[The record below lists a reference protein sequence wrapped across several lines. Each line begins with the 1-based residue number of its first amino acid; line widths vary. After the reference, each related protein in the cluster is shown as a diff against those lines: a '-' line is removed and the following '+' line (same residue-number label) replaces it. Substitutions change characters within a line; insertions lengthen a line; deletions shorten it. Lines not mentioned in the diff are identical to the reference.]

1 MFDLYS
7 ADYVGRENN
16 CLYPHKETIT
26 DSASL
31 AAAVS
36 RDYVCAEYKDSYRS
50 NTNFVSSNCLAVDF
64 DNDHSEDPELWVKP
78 EDVLAAFPDVTVG
91 FHFSRNHMKVKHGKT
106 PRPKFHVML
115 EIDPVTDPNV
125 YSALKRQ
132 LAVFFPQ
139 VDPKALDAARF
150 FYGTPDAKVE
160 FHPGT
165 RKLNDLLGE
174 PEFDAGMDKGT
185 YGERVIK
192 EGSRNATL
200 SRFAGKLV
208 KRFGWNDESHE
219 KFLKEAEKC
228 DVPLPQEELDKIW
241 YSASRFAKFV
251 QSQEG
256 YVPPEQFKAGPML
269 KPADYSDI
277 GQAKVIARDCAC
289 ELVFTPGT
297 DYLTYNGTFWDE
309 SKPKSV
315 GLVEDFLD
323 RQLADALTEMQEASD
338 ALVSMGVSEQ
348 AIASGGKALE
358 KQIQE
363 SQLKAYFRLLGAI
376 AYKAFV
382 LKRRDMKYITSAMQA
397 LKPMVEIDQAS
408 LDKDENLFNCPDGTY
423 DLRVGMAGRKEHEA
437 EDLITK
443 ITPYAP
449 GDEGEDLW
457 LDTVNKVF
465 QCDTELIEYVQRI
478 VGMAAVG
485 GVYQEALIIA
495 YGDGSNGKSTFWN
508 SIAGAMGTYGGM
520 ISADVL
526 TVGCKR
532 NVKPELAEVKGK
544 RILIAAELEEGTRL
558 STSIVKQL
566 CSTDQIEGEKKYKDP
581 FKFDPSH
588 MLVLYTNHLPK
599 VGAMDTG
606 IWRRLIVIPFNAKI
620 GGGKT
625 DVKNYSKFL
634 LKNAGP
640 AITKWIIE
648 GAQKAIQD
656 NFNLTL
662 PACVQEAIRKYRAD
676 NDWLT
681 HFLEECYV
689 VEDSAEAKS
698 GEVWDSYK
706 AFCARTGDFVRST
719 TEFYTA
725 LENRGFGRVKRKKGR
740 FILGLKAI
748 DSEADFR

>member
-1 MFDLYS
+1 MFDVFS
-7 ADYVGRENN
+7 ANCLGQENN
-16 CLYPHKETIT
+16 CLYPNRMRVT
-26 DSASL
+26 DAASL

-36 RDYVCAEYKDSYRS
+36 RDYVCAEYRGSYRS
-50 NTNFVSSNCLAVDF
+50 NVNFISSDCMAVDF
-64 DNDHSEDPELWVKP
+64 DNDHSEDPALWVKP
-78 EDVLAAFPDVTVG
+78 EDVRAAFPDVTMG
-91 FHFSRNHMKVKHGKT
+91 FHYSRHHLKSKHGKP
-106 PRPKFHVML
+106 PRPKFNVML
-115 EIDPVTDPNV
+115 EIDPVTDADT
-125 YSALKRQ
+125 YSRMKRQ
-132 LAVFFPQ
+132 IAAFFPQ

-150 FYGTPDAKVE
+150 FYGTKDAVVE
-160 FHPGT
+160 FYPGT
-165 RKLNDLLGE
+165 KKLNEYLEE
-174 PEFDAGMDKGT
+174 PEFDEGMDKGT
-185 YGERVIK
+185 YGDRVIK

-200 SRFAGKLV
+200 SRYAGKLV
-208 KRFGWNDESHE
+208 KRYGWNDESHE
-219 KFLKEAEKC
+219 LFLKEAEKC
-228 DVPLPQEELDKIW
+228 EIPLSEEELNRIW
-241 YSASRFAKFV
+241 YSAGRFARRV
-251 QSQEG
+251 QAEEG
-256 YVPPEQFKAGPML
+256 YVPPEKWKAGPML
-269 KPADYSDI
+269 KPGDYSDI
-277 GQAKVIARDCAC
+277 GQAKVIAGDCAC
-289 ELVFTPGT
+289 ELIFTPGT
-297 DYLTYNGTFWDE
+297 DYLTYNGRFWDE
-309 SKPKSV
+309 SKPKAV
-315 GLVEDFLD
+315 GLVESFLD
-323 RQLADALTEMQEASD
+323 RQLEDAVTETQEAAE
-338 ALVSMGVSEQ
+338 ALAALGVSEQ

-363 SQLKAYFRLLGAI
+363 NQLQAYFRLLGALS
-376 AYKAFV
+376 YKNFV
-382 LKRRDMKYITSAMQA
+382 MKRRDMKFITSAMQA

-423 DLRVGMAGRKEHEA
+423 DLRLGMAGRKDHEA

-443 ITPYAP
+443 ITPYTP
-449 GDEGEDLW
+449 GDEGEELW

-465 QCDTELIEYVQRI
+465 QGDSELIEYVQRI

-485 GVYQEALIIA
+485 EVYQEALIIA

-588 MLVLYTNHLPK
+588 LLVLYTNHLPK

-620 GGGKT
+620 GGGST

-648 GAQKAIQD
+648 GAQKAIRD

-662 PACVQEAIRKYRAD
+662 PACVREAIQKYRCD

-681 HFLEECYV
+681 HFLEECCV
-689 VEDSAEAKS
+689 VEQGAEEKS
-698 GEVWDSYK
+698 GEVWDCYK
-706 AFCARTGDFVRST
+706 AYCARMGEYVRST

-725 LENRGFGRVKRKKGR
+725 LENRGFERRRRKDGR
-740 FILGLKAI
+740 FVLGLRLN
-748 DSEADFR
+748 DSTADFR

>member
-1 MFDLYS
+1 MKMYY
-7 ADYVGRENN
+7 ADCRGQEEN
-16 CLYPHKETIT
+16 CLYPHEVDVT
-26 DSASL
+26 DEASL
-31 AAAVS
+31 EEVVTH
-36 RDYVCAEYKDSYRS
+36 DYVCAAYRNSYR
-50 NTNFVSSNCLAVDF
+50 NNDNFLGSDCLAVDF
-64 DNDHSEDPELWVKP
+64 DNDHSEDPARWVKP
-78 EDVLAAFPDVTVG
+78 EDVRKAFPDVTMG
-91 FHFSRNHMKVKHGKT
+91 FHYSRHHLKPKHGKP

-115 EIDPVTDPNV
+115 EIEPVTDADT
-125 YSALKRQ
+125 YRRMKRQ
-132 LAVFFPQ
+132 IAVFFPQ

-150 FYGTPDAKVE
+150 FYGTKEAAVE
-160 FHPGT
+160 FCPGT
-165 RKLNDLLGE
+165 KKLNEYLDE
-174 PEFDAGMDKGT
+174 PDFDEGMDKGT

-200 SRFAGKLV
+200 SRYAGRLV
-208 KRFGWNDESHE
+208 KRYGWNDESHE
-219 KFLKEAEKC
+219 LFLKEAEKC
-228 DVPLPQEELDKIW
+228 EIPLSEEELNRIW
-241 YSASRFAKFV
+241 YSAGRFAKRV
-251 QSQEG
+251 QAEEG
-256 YVPPEQFKAGPML
+256 YVPPEKWKAGPML
-269 KPADYSDI
+269 KPGDYSDI
-277 GQAKVIARDCAC
+277 GQAKVIAGDCAC
-289 ELVFTPGT
+289 ELIFTPGT
-297 DYLTYNGTFWDE
+297 DYLTYNGRFWDE
-309 SKPKSV
+309 SKPKAV
-315 GLVEDFLD
+315 GLVESFLD
-323 RQLADALTEMQEASD
+323 RQLEDAVTETQEAADALA
-338 ALVSMGVSEQ
+338 ALGISEQ

-363 SQLKAYFRLLGAI
+363 NQLQAYFRLLGALS
-376 AYKAFV
+376 YKGFV
-382 LKRRDMKYITSAMQA
+382 MKRRDMKFITSAMQA

-423 DLRVGMAGRKEHEA
+423 DLRLGMAGRKDHDA

-449 GDEGEDLW
+449 GDEGEELW

-465 QCDTELIEYVQRI
+465 QGDSELIEYVQRI

-485 GVYQEALIIA
+485 EVYQEALIIA

-620 GGGKT
+620 GGGNT

-648 GAQKAIQD
+648 GAQKAIRD

-662 PACVQEAIRKYRAD
+662 PACVQEAIQKYRGD

-681 HFLEECYV
+681 HFLEECCV
-689 VEDSAEAKS
+689 VEQTASAKS

-706 AFCARTGDFVRST
+706 AYCARIGEYVRST

-725 LENRGFGRVKRKKGR
+725 LENRGFGRHRLKNGR
-740 FILGLKAI
+740 FILGLRLN
-748 DSEADFR
+748 DSEADF

>member
-1 MFDLYS
+1 MFDLFS
-7 ADYVGRENN
+7 ADCVGRENN
-16 CLYPHKETIT
+16 CLYPHKTTIT

-36 RDYVCAEYKDSYRS
+36 RDYVCAEYKGSYRS
-50 NTNFVSSNCLAVDF
+50 NGNFITSNCMAVDF
-64 DNDHSEDPELWVKP
+64 DNDHSEDPGLWVKP
-78 EDVLAAFPDVTVG
+78 EDILTAFPDVTVG
-91 FHFSRNHMKVKHGKT
+91 FHYSRHHLKSKHGKT

-115 EIDPVTDPNV
+115 EIEPVTDADE
-125 YSALKRQ
+125 YARMKKQ

-150 FYGTPDAKVE
+150 FFGTADALVE

-165 RKLNDLLGE
+165 RKLNEFLTE
-174 PEFDAGMDKGT
+174 PEFDAEMDKGT
-185 YGERVIK
+185 YGDRIIK

-200 SRFAGKLV
+200 SRFAGRLV
-208 KRFGWNDESHE
+208 KRYGWNDESHE
-219 KFLKEAEKC
+219 LFLKEAAKC
-228 DVPLPQEELDKIW
+228 EVPLDDDELGKIW
-241 YSASRFAKFV
+241 YSAGRFAKKV
-251 QSQEG
+251 QAEEG
-256 YVPPEQFKAGPML
+256 YVPPERWKAGPML
-269 KPADYSDI
+269 KPSDYSDI
-277 GQAKVIARDCAC
+277 GQAKVIAGDCAYD
-289 ELVFTPGT
+289 LVFTPGT
-297 DYLTYNGTFWDE
+297 DYLTYNGQFWDE
-309 SKPKSV
+309 SKQKAV
-315 GLVEDFLD
+315 GLVESFLD
-323 RQLADALTEMQEASD
+323 RQLEDAVTETQEASE
-338 ALVSMGVSEQ
+338 ALVSLGVSEQ

-363 SQLKAYFRLLGAI
+363 SQLKAYFRWLGAI

-382 LKRRDMKYITSAMQA
+382 MKRRDMKFITSAMQA
-397 LKPMVEIDQAS
+397 LKPMVEIDQTN
-408 LDKDENLFNCPDGTY
+408 LDKDANLFNCPDGTY
-423 DLRVGMAGRKEHEA
+423 DLRQGMAGRKDHEP

-443 ITPYAP
+443 ITPYTP

-465 QCDTELIEYVQRI
+465 QGDTELIEYVQRI

-485 GVYQEALIIA
+485 EVYQEALIIA

-588 MLVLYTNHLPK
+588 LLVLYTNHLPK

-620 GGGKT
+620 GGGQT
-625 DVKNYSKFL
+625 DIKNYSKFL

-648 GAQKAIQD
+648 GAQKAIHD

-681 HFLEECYV
+681 HFLEECCV
-689 VEDSAEAKS
+689 VEEGAEAKS
-698 GEVWDSYK
+698 GEIWDSYK

-740 FILGLKAI
+740 FILGLRTA
-748 DSEADFR
+748 DTQADFD

>member
-1 MFDLYS
+1 MFDVFS
-7 ADYVGRENN
+7 ANCLGQENN
-16 CLYPHKETIT
+16 CLYPNRMRVT
-26 DSASL
+26 DAASL

-36 RDYVCAEYKDSYRS
+36 RDYVCAEYKGSYRS
-50 NTNFVSSNCLAVDF
+50 NVNFITSNCMAVDF
-64 DNDHSEDPELWVKP
+64 DNDHSEDPALWVRP
-78 EDVLAAFPDVTVG
+78 EDVRTAFPDVTMG
-91 FHFSRNHMKVKHGKT
+91 FHYSRHHLKPKHGKP

-115 EIDPVTDPNV
+115 EIDPVTDADT
-125 YSALKRQ
+125 YSRMKRQ
-132 LAVFFPQ
+132 IAAFFPQ

-150 FYGTPDAKVE
+150 FYGTKDATVE
-160 FHPGT
+160 FYPGT
-165 RKLNDLLGE
+165 KKLNEYLEE
-174 PEFDAGMDKGT
+174 PEFDDGMDKGT
-185 YGERVIK
+185 YGDRVIK

-200 SRFAGKLV
+200 SRYAGKLV
-208 KRFGWNDESHE
+208 KRYGWNDESHE
-219 KFLKEAEKC
+219 LFLKEAEKC
-228 DVPLPQEELDKIW
+228 EIPLSEEELNRIW
-241 YSASRFAKFV
+241 YSAGRFAKRV
-251 QSQEG
+251 QAEEG
-256 YVPPEQFKAGPML
+256 YVPPEKWKAGPML
-269 KPADYSDI
+269 KPGDYSDI
-277 GQAKVIARDCAC
+277 GQAKVIAGDCAC
-289 ELVFTPGT
+289 ELIFTPGT
-297 DYLTYNGTFWDE
+297 DYLTYNGRFWDE
-309 SKPKSV
+309 SKPKAV
-315 GLVEDFLD
+315 GLVESFLD
-323 RQLADALTEMQEASD
+323 RQLEDAVTETQEAAE
-338 ALVSMGVSEQ
+338 ALEALGVSEQ

-358 KQIQE
+358 KQIQGN
-363 SQLKAYFRLLGAI
+363 QLQAYFRLLGALS
-376 AYKAFV
+376 YKSFV
-382 LKRRDMKYITSAMQA
+382 MKRRDMKFITSAMQA

-423 DLRVGMAGRKEHEA
+423 DLRLGMAGRKDHDA

-449 GDEGEDLW
+449 GDEGEELW

-465 QCDTELIEYVQRI
+465 QGDSELIEYVQRI

-485 GVYQEALIIA
+485 EVYQEALIIA

-588 MLVLYTNHLPK
+588 LLVLYTNHLPK

-620 GGGKT
+620 GGGNT

-648 GAQKAIQD
+648 GAQKAIRD

-662 PACVQEAIRKYRAD
+662 PACVREAIQKYRGE

-681 HFLEECYV
+681 HFLEECCV
-689 VEDSAEAKS
+689 VEQTASAKS

-706 AFCARTGDFVRST
+706 AYCARIGEYVRST

-725 LENRGFGRVKRKKGR
+725 LENRGFGRHRLKNGR
-740 FILGLKAI
+740 FILGLRLN
-748 DSEADFR
+748 DSEADF